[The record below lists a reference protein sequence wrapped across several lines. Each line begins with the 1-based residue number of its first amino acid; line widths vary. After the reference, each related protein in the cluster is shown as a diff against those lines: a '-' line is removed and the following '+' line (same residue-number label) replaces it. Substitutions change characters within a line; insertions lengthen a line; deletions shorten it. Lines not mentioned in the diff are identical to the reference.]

1 MRGGMM
7 TTITGIVPG
16 TAVADP
22 GMAAIRMAVMAPPM
36 VAMVILIMV
45 ATMVVVTLTM
55 VVMVIHTML
64 MATRRERPV
73 QLHHPSQ
80 RRHLPIQP
88 IPSTEVFKLVA
99 CHTTASSVQ

>member
-1 MRGGMM
+1 MVGAGRG
-7 TTITGIVPG
+7 V
-16 TAVADP
+16 
-22 GMAAIRMAVMAPPM
+22 
-36 VAMVILIMV
+36 VILIMAVTLIMV
-45 ATMVVVTLTM
+45 AIPIMVVTLTM